1 MENTRRGVH
10 MRFSILKAILCLAL
24 FTVSLAGAQQQ
35 QATTPKTEASASQAK
50 DSQAS
55 VYVYRYKQFVGSALS
70 PSVYCDDTEL
80 ARMDNGKFFVA
91 KLTPGKHVFR
101 SNDKQAGVDVDL
113 KAGQDYYIRVELATG
128 FMKGHGRLLLVAPEQ
143 GSYEIKK
150 LKQLDADKVKDRQHV
165 TAANVQGSK

>member
-1 MENTRRGVH
+1 
-10 MRFSILKAILCLAL
+10 MRNSILLALLCLA
-24 FTVSLAGAQQQ
+24 FSASFAPAQQPQ
-35 QATTPKTEASASQAK
+35 VATAKAENNSTDQNK

-91 KLTPGKHVFR
+91 KFTPGKHVFR
-101 SNDKQAGVDVDL
+101 SNDKQAGVDVEL
-113 KAGQDYYIRVELATG
+113 KGGQEYYIRVELATG

-150 LKQLDADKVKDRQHV
+150 LKPLDADKVKDREHV
-165 TAANVQGSK
+165 SAAQVGGGN